1 MITESRKTKPDFIRA
16 RKLAA
21 HSGMTM
27 NALRL
32 ILNAPKLNPNQ
43 KIFLNKNTINPEI
56 TSKD

>member
-1 MITESRKTKPDFIRA
+1 MINFIRA
-16 RKLAA
+16 RKFAT

-32 ILNAPKLNPNQ
+32 ILNAPKLNPNI